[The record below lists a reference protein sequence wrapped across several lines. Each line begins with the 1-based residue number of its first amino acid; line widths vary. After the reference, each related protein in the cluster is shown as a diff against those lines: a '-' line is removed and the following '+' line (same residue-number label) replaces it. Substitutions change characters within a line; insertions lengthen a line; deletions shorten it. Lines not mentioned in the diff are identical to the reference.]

1 MKQDKQI
8 ALKGSRIKRATVRV
22 ERLILRKEDGK
33 ETRLTK
39 ASFKPFRGTSPAA
52 ALLKGLKYIK
62 EQLENFNPESENLTK
77 DDEIV
82 MFVRL
87 TGKSDEDIEAT
98 SFNKSSDSMGWL
110 TYLIEDLEESFRFY
124 KRKY

>member
-1 MKQDKQI
+1 
-8 ALKGSRIKRATVRV
+8 
-22 ERLILRKEDGK
+22 
-33 ETRLTK
+33 
-39 ASFKPFRGTSPAA
+39 
-52 ALLKGLKYIK
+52 
-62 EQLENFNPESENLTK
+62 
-77 DDEIV
+77 
-82 MFVRL
+82 L

>member
-8 ALKGSRIKRATVRV
+8 ALKGSGTKRATISV
-22 ERLILRKEDGK
+22 ERLILRKNAGNETSLIKATFNPFTGK
-33 ETRLTK
+33 
-39 ASFKPFRGTSPAA
+39 SPAE

-62 EQLENFNPESENLTK
+62 EQLESFAPEAENLMQ
-77 DDEIV
+77 DDEIL

-87 TGKSDEDIEAT
+87 TGKSDESIEST
-98 SFNKSSDSMGWL
+98 SFNKSPNSIGWL
-110 TYLIEDLEESFRFY
+110 THLIEDFEKSFRFY